1 MYFLL
6 ICCVYLFPIDL
17 LLRAL
22 CVHELTLLETSFFY
36 DLLVKTHHF
45 GGFRPGPSK
54 DLPKIRQKG
63 DFAMRVTLK
72 TGYILWDS
80 VFVVCIDYNSFFGIF
95 DRIRHQNSMGYS
107 IHILYDPVG
116 GLEHWSFC
124 HIYIGNNHPK

>member
-1 MYFLL
+1 
-6 ICCVYLFPIDL
+6 LFPIDL

-107 IHILYDPVG
+107 GDINT
-116 GLEHWSFC
+116 
-124 HIYIGNNHPK
+124 YII